1 MVHAEASHVQAAYT
15 LETTNRAHFDTKK

>member
-1 MVHAEASHVQAAYT
+1 MLHAEASHVQAAYT